1 VKRCLLIVSLTLA
14 LLLPSFALCK
24 ETEINFC
31 HGDKRGV
38 LSYTV
43 IVNGKDRLT
52 FPGNSTDGKLSQ
64 YTVRIQ
70 SDNEASQKP
79 EVTVKVIL
87 VDGTTQNIRGD
98 GLKVT
103 SSPEGFSNM
112 RVAFG
117 KN

>member
-1 VKRCLLIVSLTLA
+1 VSLTLA

-24 ETEINFC
+24 ELEINFC

-52 FPGNSTDGKLSQ
+52 FPGNSTNGKLSQ
-64 YTVRIQ
+64 HTVRIQ
-70 SDNEASQKP
+70 ADDKDDQKP
-79 EVTVKVIL
+79 EVIVKVIL
-87 VDGTTQNIRGD
+87 ADGTTQNIRGD

-103 SSPEGFSNM
+103 SSPEGFSKM
-112 RVAFG
+112 RVALG